1 MKITVYIINVKFLHK
16 NKQSEEKTKSYVK
29 PKIKKLLIPEF
40 RPTFDP
46 QQVKQIYP
54 PMQQFLIQKP
64 VLLTIS

>member
-1 MKITVYIINVKFLHK
+1 MKITVYIINVKFLHEK
-16 NKQSEEKTKSYVK
+16 KQSEEKQNHMLNK
-29 PKIKKLLIPEF
+29 KIKKLLIPEF

-54 PMQQFLIQKP
+54 PMQQFLMEKP